1 MKKYWYLKDSRVYC
15 SDGWCVE
22 HTYGVSVR
30 EGMMDDEVLRE
41 YGEEI
46 DKKEAEAM
54 IEGWIKDCERE
65 VKERM
70 R

>member
-15 SDGWCVE
+15 SDGWLVE
-22 HTYGVSVR
+22 HAWGVNVR
-30 EGMMDDEVLRE
+30 DGRIDGDVLTR

-54 IEGWIKDCERE
+54 IEGWIKDCKRE